1 MISAAKIT
9 IGVEKTKDGNHTTG
23 IVFVGDEGQLIPLLG
38 ALTHAQRLVSDRI
51 SKRIGQG
58 TWGNVDGVQQPTPTQ
73 EAQKIEVTKEEQY
86 PMEQKMS
93 RDEAIAAIQ
102 YSIDAMK
109 IRIKKM
115 KKSPPNA
122 TFSIDNDLLSKI

>member
-9 IGVEKTKDGNHTTG
+9 IGVEKTKDGNHTMG
-23 IVFVGDEGQLIPLLG
+23 ISFVGDEGQLIPLLG
-38 ALTHAQRLVSDRI
+38 ALTHAQRWVSDRI
-51 SKRIGQG
+51 SKQIGQG
-58 TWGNVDGVQQPTPTQ
+58 TWGHVDGVQQPPPTQ
-73 EAQKIEVTKEEQY
+73 GAQRIAVTPEEQY